1 MILGTGSVS
10 WFEMQNLSCSCLQTT
25 SPLSSPIRTLTSTH
39 QPPLRWLCPALTVP
53 PRAFPAPDPFSACA
67 LSLRI
72 HLLPILSSLS
82 PSQLSPLSL
91 CHRALTCML
100 ALPTGPFEDGGN
112 FALLFPFL
120 SPHRQHSARS
130 MSEDLSVNLLP

>member
-72 HLLPILSSLS
+72 HLLPYSLIS
-82 PSQLSPLSL
+82 VSITAFPTVSLPSCTYLHAGL
-91 CHRALTCML
+91 CPL
-100 ALPTGPFEDGGN
+100 ALLKMGAILLCYSHSCLPIASTVPGPCQ
-112 FALLFPFL
+112 
-120 SPHRQHSARS
+120 RTYQ
-130 MSEDLSVNLLP
+130 